1 MTLIMRSSNYRV
13 IFQTKG
19 TEMNTLEKRIEA
31 IEQSIQAND
40 FVPGLVYWR
49 GKETLEEAKKRY
61 EAQHNR
67 PFTNDT
73 PAIELVTVD
82 ASREGANREVVNF
95 NW

>member
-1 MTLIMRSSNYRV
+1 MTRN
-13 IFQTKG
+13 
-19 TEMNTLEKRIEA
+19 LETRIEA

-40 FVPGLVYWR
+40 FVPVLVYWR

-95 NW
+95 KW

>member
-1 MTLIMRSSNYRV
+1 
-13 IFQTKG
+13 
-19 TEMNTLEKRIEA
+19 MNTLEKRIEA

-61 EAQHNR
+61 EAQHNI
-67 PFTNDT
+67 PFTDNT

-82 ASREGANREVVNF
+82 ASKEGGNREVVNF

>member
-1 MTLIMRSSNYRV
+1 
-13 IFQTKG
+13 
-19 TEMNTLEKRIEA
+19 MNALEKRIEVL
-31 IEQSIQAND
+31 EQNIQAND
-40 FVPGLVYWR
+40 IVPALVYWR

-82 ASREGANREVVNF
+82 TSKSGGNREVVNF

>member
-1 MTLIMRSSNYRV
+1 MSKN
-13 IFQTKG
+13 
-19 TEMNTLEKRIEA
+19 LETRIEA
-31 IEQSIQAND
+31 IEQGIRDND
-40 FVPGLVYWR
+40 FVPGLIYWR
-49 GKETLEEAKKRY
+49 GKETLEEAKARY
-61 EAQHNR
+61 ESQHNI

>member
-1 MTLIMRSSNYRV
+1 
-13 IFQTKG
+13 
-19 TEMNTLEKRIEA
+19 MNTLEKRIEA

-40 FVPGLVYWR
+40 IVPGLVYWR

-73 PAIELVTVD
+73 PVVELVTVD
-82 ASREGANREVVNF
+82 ASKKGRNREVIDF

>member
-1 MTLIMRSSNYRV
+1 
-13 IFQTKG
+13 
-19 TEMNTLEKRIEA
+19 MNTLEKRIEA

-67 PFTNDT
+67 SFGNDT
-73 PAIELVTVD
+73 PVVELVTVD
-82 ASREGANREVVNF
+82 ASKEGGNREVVNF

>member
-1 MTLIMRSSNYRV
+1 
-13 IFQTKG
+13 
-19 TEMNTLEKRIEA
+19 MNTLEKRIEA